1 MRSQPIEDLGKIIA
15 CPPFGDL
22 VADDMIDVNSFGTN
36 LEPGRGDIVIGRKVR
51 GGQAPTRHDLVVL
64 GKHVLDG
71 HVPIWKCQQ
80 QFRNERLHRGETFDR
95 LESGRKIYE
104 VFANL
109 SSSSSSLRVLVAS

>member
-1 MRSQPIEDLGKIIA
+1 MRSQPIEDLGKIIV

-71 HVPIWKCQQ
+71 HVPVGKCQ
-80 QFRNERLHRGETFDR
+80 
-95 LESGRKIYE
+95 
-104 VFANL
+104 
-109 SSSSSSLRVLVAS
+109 